1 MSRVAKNPVLIPD
14 NVKLAV
20 ENNKVIVEGP
30 KGKDELTINKDISVV
45 QEDSSVTIKYDESIS
60 TQVAIAG
67 TTRALINNM
76 VIGVNIGFEKKLELV
91 GVGYRAK
98 LNGNTL
104 DLTLGFS
111 HPIKHQLPENVT
123 AETPSQTEI
132 ILNSHNKQ
140 LLGQTAAEI
149 RAYRPPEP
157 YKGKGVKYVLASLLT
172 VYQFIVFFFELK
184 SPPFLQK
191 SFRFLCSNTSSPTL
205 ESPPTDSAPIVEPH
219 LLGGLR
225 MRRPCG

>member
-1 MSRVAKNPVLIPD
+1 MSRVAKNPVSIPD
-14 NVKLAV
+14 NVKLSV

-60 TQVAIAG
+60 AQVAIAG

-132 ILNSHNKQ
+132 ILKSHNKQ

-157 YKGKGVKYVLASLLT
+157 YKGKGVKYADE
-172 VYQFIVFFFELK
+172 QIKRKEAK
-184 SPPFLQK
+184 K
-191 SFRFLCSNTSSPTL
+191 
-205 ESPPTDSAPIVEPH
+205 AA
-219 LLGGLR
+219 GAGA
-225 MRRPCG
+225 

>member
-1 MSRVAKNPVLIPD
+1 MSRVAKNPVSIPD
-14 NVKLAV
+14 NVKLSV

-30 KGKDELTINKDISVV
+30 KGKDELTINKDIVVV
-45 QEDSSVTIKYDESIS
+45 QEDSSVKFKYDESIS
-60 TQVAIAG
+60 TLVAIAG

-132 ILNSHNKQ
+132 ILKSHNKQ

-157 YKGKGVKYVLASLLT
+157 YKGKGVKYADE
-172 VYQFIVFFFELK
+172 QIKRKEAK
-184 SPPFLQK
+184 K
-191 SFRFLCSNTSSPTL
+191 
-205 ESPPTDSAPIVEPH
+205 AA
-219 LLGGLR
+219 GAGA
-225 MRRPCG
+225 

>member
-1 MSRVAKNPVLIPD
+1 MSRVAKSPVLIPD
-14 NVKLAV
+14 NVKLV
-20 ENNKVIVEGP
+20 IENGKVIVEGP
-30 KGKDELTINKDISVV
+30 KGKDELRINKDISVV

-132 ILNSHNKQ
+132 ILKSHNKQ

-157 YKGKGVKYVLASLLT
+157 YKGKGVKYADE
-172 VYQFIVFFFELK
+172 QIKRKEAK
-184 SPPFLQK
+184 K
-191 SFRFLCSNTSSPTL
+191 
-205 ESPPTDSAPIVEPH
+205 AA
-219 LLGGLR
+219 GAGA
-225 MRRPCG
+225 